1 MRLVTERLHDYRKLS
16 DVISEHGALGNAV
29 SVMVLRL
36 WCKQLLT
43 LLADLHSH
51 SLLLRDMSASSIL
64 LSPTGH
70 TLKVASIYN
79 MSMLGVDGRVKPGTT
94 VDMLTS
100 DSNTV
105 LLPPESVDNKQ
116 QQPTTS
122 LNVWLFGAVLH
133 VLAFGTAPPIY
144 STNNTDSASSCRK
157 YDVLSAMHS
166 VNSSSAASN
175 MQAQTPLAQALL
187 SGSFGAIMNIGSER
201 TSSSE
206 NTNDTANNA
215 SHASSL
221 KRQWLH
227 AQLQQHAESEI
238 AVPSYTDTAVAV
250 YKQCPQLCDMK
261 CEHLSTLMA
270 SWSTSEHDDSVTLQ
284 QPPDAVEIT
293 QLLRDKLRLTLIEAC
308 VDRLLQCVQATHNS
322 GTAIHD
328 EQSNSVT
335 TTAISIYTALAEA
348 LIELANA
355 GKQQSATQHIDLGS
369 SLLDILV
376 LCLSR
381 ERPTVHQLLA
391 HPFFANVTGD
401 NESIAIRA
409 AAAYMT
415 SGTNVT
421 ATLQHSVQRPLDAL
435 LPQLMHADTAVTD
448 IVTTVDVSLLTT
460 ALRAVSTLL
469 HWVPTGSYGKHSSTM
484 NASSNKLSALQHT
497 DAVDAVMSQQLL
509 PKLTALALRFL
520 QCEEAESM
528 LHQQHDTATAAK
540 KQSSITAAVHHPVGM
555 RVVLVLTRILEGLI
569 LELQHSHSPVVHY
582 VDVVLKCL
590 TALYIGQEGCLS
602 NVYGVIGKSPLVTSQ
617 QQQYIPEDTDRW
629 CKELSDIAFTVL
641 VEAVSETGSGNALYP
656 AVTEY
661 IARCSEFKYSA
672 NSHDTLD
679 DSSALTSLTT
689 YKQHRTARAQ
699 QQGVQHDATTA
710 AMLNENS
717 GGNGIGLI
725 RQSNIVP
732 YFVRGAVYYEELL
745 SLGKALSQILTAT
758 SRSVALRAR

>member
-29 SVMVLRL
+29 SVKVLRL

-51 SLLLRDMSASSIL
+51 SLLLRDMSASNL
-64 LSPTGH
+64 LVSPTGH
-70 TLKVASIYN
+70 TVKVASIYN
-79 MSMLGVDGRVKPGTT
+79 MSMLGNDGRVKPDTT

-105 LLPPESVDNKQ
+105 LLPPESVDNRQ

-122 LNVWLFGAVLH
+122 WDIWLFGAVLH
-133 VLAFGTAPPIY
+133 VLALGTAPPTY
-144 STNNTDSASSCRK
+144 GSNTAGSASSSTH
-157 YDVLSAMHS
+157 YDVISAMHS
-166 VNSSSAASN
+166 VNSSSAASIV
-175 MQAQTPLAQALL
+175 QSHTPLAKALL

-206 NTNDTANNA
+206 NTNDTAQVA
-215 SHASSL
+215 SLVSSL

-227 AQLQQHAESEI
+227 VQLQQHADSETT
-238 AVPSYTDTAVAV
+238 VPSYTDTAVAV
-250 YKQCPQLCDMK
+250 HKQCAQLCNMK
-261 CEHLSTLMA
+261 SEHLSTLLT
-270 SWSTSEHDDSVTLQ
+270 SWSTSGYGDSVTLQ
-284 QPPDAVEIT
+284 KTFDAVEIT
-293 QLLRDKLRLTLIEAC
+293 PLLHDKLGLTLTEAC
-308 VDRLLQCVQATHNS
+308 IDILIQCVQATHNS
-322 GTAIHD
+322 GTAMHD
-328 EQSNSVT
+328 EDGNSA
-335 TTAISIYTALAEA
+335 TTATSIYTALAEA

-355 GKQQSATQHIDLGS
+355 GKQQSVTQHIDLGS
-369 SLLDILV
+369 SLLEILV
-376 LCLSR
+376 LSLSR

-391 HPFFANVTGD
+391 HPFFADMTGD
-401 NESIAIRA
+401 NESVALRA

-421 ATLQHSVQRPLDAL
+421 ATLQHSVQQPLDAL
-435 LPQLMHADTAVTD
+435 LPQLMHADTAATD
-448 IVTTVDVSLLTT
+448 ITTVDVSLLTT

-469 HWVPTGSYGKHSSTM
+469 HWVPTGTYSKHSSTM

-528 LHQQHDTATAAK
+528 IHQQHDTIAAVK
-540 KQSSITAAVHHPVGM
+540 KQSSLTTAVHHPVGM
-555 RVVLVLTRILEGLI
+555 RVVLVLTRILEGLV
-569 LELQHSHSPVVHY
+569 LELQHTHSPVVHY
-582 VDVVLKCL
+582 VDIVLECL

-602 NVYGVIGKSPLVTSQ
+602 NVYGVIGTSPLVTSQ